1 MKYAWLLAAVSAAGT
16 LVIATA
22 CSSSSDENTAGPGG
36 TSPTAAKDGAA
47 GFSAAQCNRD
57 CAGKAGECGLDSAQG
72 KSVCSRVCTNEITE
86 ELFACFQALSCDALS
101 QPLSVSTLCDGS
113 GNDVTLD
120 GGMGDDGDAGTF
132 ACRSAQCGAF
142 AEYCALGL
150 KDVQWLES
158 GQCKPRPD
166 PCSGRSVADVCTCM
180 KEQLCPKEGKIRAS
194 CTSTDAGLLKFG
206 CEKTL

>member
-1 MKYAWLLAAVSAAGT
+1 MKFSWLAGAAAFASAVVVA
-16 LVIATA
+16 AA
-22 CSSSSDENTAGPGG
+22 CGSSDEAANAGGAN
-36 TSPTAAKDGAA
+36 SPTAAKDGAA
-47 GFSAAQCNRD
+47 GFSASQCNRD
-57 CAGKAGECGLDSAQG
+57 CAGKTSECGLDSAQG

-86 ELFACFQALSCDALS
+86 DLFACFKDLACEALG

-113 GNDVTLD
+113 GNDVQLD
-120 GGMGDDGDAGTF
+120 GGAPEEDAGTF
-132 ACRSAQCGAF
+132 ACRTSECSAF
-142 AEYCALGL
+142 SEYCALGL

-166 PCSGRSVADVCTCM
+166 PCSGRGVADVCACM

-194 CTSTDAGLLKFG
+194 CTPNDAGSLKFG